1 MQEMKKIIYT
11 LLACCLAASCSLK
24 EDNLSFTNRENSYG
38 TFAQCQACV
47 NACYTP
53 LKDFY
58 DVNYLWAVEA
68 PTDLWSVSS
77 RNPDPI
83 CNISPAQPGYA
94 TTNVWTQCYKGIV
107 RANECI
113 ECIATAPIEQSQRE
127 DLVAECVVLRA
138 LYYYHLTNY
147 FDGVPFYTCMV
158 KDLAVQEQIR
168 LLPRTPANDIRRD
181 LYMDIKNNA
190 LPYLDKV
197 KTSKVSGNRAGHA
210 LGLMLM
216 AKFAMWYAPE
226 NVEERGWTDA
236 EWALLQLED
245 IYGDFS
251 EQPESFEET
260 YPLDDTKWSVK
271 NTDESIFEIQHEWT
285 ATGIKFNG
293 KMCRAYYPTGIGKK
307 WDAENKAYFADE
319 YDSYIDG
326 IYMPQWGKQLSSLS
340 VMRATWHMGAFRAK
354 SGGSKEESTS
364 EAFSYGDRLFD
375 PLPLKLA
382 EELAD
387 GKRWAATIDTEA
399 LLNGVNSKGQKIDRR
414 IRYVLGLGDMDPSS
428 ETFGQTFRTVM
439 KDGYVFPG
447 EKFWVPNMLA
457 NYDSNNY
464 KILRYADAL
473 LMMAEVKLMQGQDED
488 ALTYLNIVRSRAA
501 VDPFTKEDFP
511 TDDKMKLI
519 RDERARELA
528 GELHRKYDLVRWG
541 IWHTETK
548 KYVPHEGAWAD
559 NVKRA
564 LYYNVEKFREYCPIP
579 DTECA
584 LTIDPATGVPA
595 LSNPAYAGIA
605 VEPETDN
612 NIE

>member
-1 MQEMKKIIYT
+1 MQEMKKIINI
-11 LLACCLAASCSLK
+11 LLVCCVAASCSLK
-24 EDNLSFTNRENSYG
+24 EDHDSFTNRENSYG

-53 LKDFY
+53 IKEFY
-58 DVNYLWAVEA
+58 DVDYMWAVEA

-83 CNISPAQPGYA
+83 CKISPAQPGYA
-94 TTNVWTQCYKGIV
+94 TPKVWTQCYKGIV

-113 ECIATAPIEQSQRE
+113 ECIAVAPIEQSQR
-127 DLVAECVVLRA
+127 DALIAECIVLRA

-147 FDGVPFYTCMV
+147 FDGVPFYTYMV
-158 KDLAVQEQIR
+158 KDLATQEKVR
-168 LLPRTPANDIRRD
+168 LLPRTPANDIRRE
-181 LYMDIKNNA
+181 LYMDIKDNA

-197 KTSKVSGNRAGHA
+197 MTSRIPGNRAGHA

-226 NVEERGWTDA
+226 NIENRSWADA
-236 EWALLQLED
+236 EWALTQLEG
-245 IYGDFS
+245 IYGNFTSD
-251 EQPESFEET
+251 PEGFERKF
-260 YPLDDTKWSVK
+260 PLDDTRWALK

-285 ATGIKFNG
+285 ANGLKYQG
-293 KMCRAYYPTGIGKK
+293 KMCRAYYPNAIGKK
-307 WDAENKAYFADE
+307 WDTENNKYFDE
-319 YDSYIDG
+319 EFDSYIDG

-364 EAFSYGDRLFD
+364 EAFSYGDRIFD
-375 PLPLKLA
+375 PLPLKVA
-382 EELAD
+382 DVTAD
-387 GKRWAATIDTEA
+387 GKRWAATIDTDA
-399 LLNGVNSKGQKIDRR
+399 LKKGVNAKGQKIDRR
-414 IRYVLGLGDMDPSS
+414 IRYVLGLGDMDSTS
-428 ETFGQTFRTVM
+428 ATFGQTFRTVM
-439 KDGYVFPG
+439 KEGYVCPG
-447 EKFWVPNMLA
+447 EKFWVPGLLA

-464 KILRYADAL
+464 KILRYADAI
-473 LMMAEVKLMQGQDED
+473 LMMAEVKLAQGADED
-488 ALTYLNIVRSRAA
+488 ALKYLNIVRTRAA
-501 VDPFTKEDFP
+501 VDPFTLTDFP
-511 TDDKMKLI
+511 AGDKMKLI

-559 NVKRA
+559 GVKRA
-564 LYYNVEKFREYCPIP
+564 LYYNVEKYREYCPIP

-584 LTIDPATGVPA
+584 LTIDPVTGLPA
-595 LSNPAYAGIA
+595 LDNPAYAG
-605 VEPETDN
+605 VEVEGGEDN
-612 NIE
+612 NIQ